1 MVGIKKIYSSDFKH
15 FTVKV
20 FGDGYKAIRTFTD
33 DEKAEMFI
41 ALKRIEIMANNK
53 AVRTGYFYP
62 NTTPICL
69 GTEAY
74 PSLKAIESIVKTRF

>member
-1 MVGIKKIYSSDFKH
+1 MVVIKKTYSSDFNH
-15 FTVKV
+15 ITVKV
-20 FGDGYKAIRTFTD
+20 FGDGYKAIRTFVD

-41 ALKRIEIMANNK
+41 ALKRIEVMANNK

-62 NTTPICL
+62 NTTPLYL

-74 PSLKAIESIVKTRF
+74 PSMKTIEAIVKARF